1 METPREFLI
10 LSLRSWSPGRS
21 TCLSLICQSPTRH
34 WKCIVPLQKRPR
46 YWRMRLGGHFC
57 PSDTS
62 ALTSSGQHHSYIVRQ
77 FKSKTRLWERASV
90 DAQGLVPHFTVFT
103 CWPALGVT
111 QNEIRKGIE
120 WELGRGRHIYWL
132 PLVYPYSS
140 LVAFI
145 PTGCWLWFVIQ
156 TDQGGS
162 YPRSICL
169 RNPPD
174 LVRRDIRSLPQDFL
188 SLYLQSTLPPQ
199 LHSFTLWLCVH
210 HFPVISKL

>member
-10 LSLRSWSPGRS
+10 LSLRSWSPGRI

-77 FKSKTRLWERASV
+77 FKSKTRLWEIASV

-132 PLVYPYSS
+132 PLLYLYSS

-145 PTGCWLWFVIQ
+145 PTGCWLRFVIQ
-156 TDQGGS
+156 MTKVGATPGQYVSETLLIWSEGISGAFHKIS
-162 YPRSICL
+162 FLCIY
-169 RNPPD
+169 NPPF
-174 LVRRDIRSLPQDFL
+174 LRSYIL
-188 SLYLQSTLPPQ
+188 S
-199 LHSFTLWLCVH
+199 HSDSVFI
-210 HFPVISKL
+210 ISQ